1 MLDRIEMKTIMRN
14 RKQKYDGGMV
24 AGKKERAVTAARPE
38 ENPLGPQGRD
48 GDTSILDMIT
58 RLSGFH
64 GSNETR
70 CSRAFF
76 FQYLQEEL
84 EELRYA
90 MQQSALLGDKA
101 EKTGIGGQRMYSQLE
116 NSNDGRGEQGWARY
130 VKPGKYKFGKPIPLY
145 NCP

>member
-1 MLDRIEMKTIMRN
+1 MLDRIENAGLAVMEMKTIMRN

-24 AGKKERAVTAARPE
+24 AGKEERAVTVAKPE

-64 GSNETR
+64 GSNKTS
-70 CSRAFF
+70 CSRALF
-76 FQYLQEEL
+76 FQYIQEKL
-84 EELRYA
+84 EELRYS

-101 EKTGIGGQRMYSQLE
+101 EKT
-116 NSNDGRGEQGWARY
+116 
-130 VKPGKYKFGKPIPLY
+130 
-145 NCP
+145 